1 VFGDGFPG
9 MMRRSR
15 RAAHEPRGLLRWA
28 PREWPC
34 GASTLGSVFDLSLQL
49 DLSIRVI
56 VAAILGLAVGFER
69 EIHGHPAGLRTHMLV
84 ASGSA
89 LFTVLSAYGFR
100 NVGGGT
106 ELSAIDPTRIA
117 AQIVSG
123 IGFLGAGAILKD
135 GIVIRGLTTAASL
148 WATSAVGMAAG
159 AGEYVIAAVA
169 TGTILVSLW
178 PINALAERL
187 HGTAVPETQLRLAME
202 RLESLGEVSTIHVGG
217 RLEIG
222 QISTQRLGRNSYR
235 ADIAIRGRTQSVI
248 AGAIEAIDRLE
259 GVDIIGTSQND

>member
-1 VFGDGFPG
+1 MID
-9 MMRRSR
+9 
-15 RAAHEPRGLLRWA
+15 
-28 PREWPC
+28 
-34 GASTLGSVFDLSLQL
+34 LGLQL
-49 DLSIRVI
+49 DLSLRLL
-56 VAAILGLAVGFER
+56 VAAGLGLAIGFER

-89 LFTVLSAYGFR
+89 LFTVLSAYAFR
-100 NVGGGT
+100 NFYGADGNF
-106 ELSAIDPTRIA
+106 ADIDPTRIA

-159 AGEYVIAAVA
+159 AGEYLIAAVA
-169 TGTILVSLW
+169 TGTILISLW

-187 HGTAVPETQLRLAME
+187 HGTAVPEVQLRLSME
-202 RLESLGEVSTIHVGG
+202 HLESLGKVTGILVTN

-222 QISTQRLGRNSYR
+222 QISTQRLGKSSFR
-235 ADIAIRGRTQSVI
+235 ADLAIRGRTPSVVTAAI
-248 AGAIEAIDRLE
+248 AAIDELE
-259 GVDIIGTSQND
+259 GVDIISTSSAD

>member
-1 VFGDGFPG
+1 
-9 MMRRSR
+9 M
-15 RAAHEPRGLLRWA
+15 
-28 PREWPC
+28 
-34 GASTLGSVFDLSLQL
+34 FDVPLQQV
-49 DLSIRVI
+49 DLSIRLI
-56 VAAILGLAVGFER
+56 LAAALGLAVGFER

-84 ASGSA
+84 AVGSA
-89 LFTVLSAYGFR
+89 LFTVLSAYGF
-100 NVGGGT
+100 GAGST
-106 ELSAIDPTRIA
+106 AAPIDPTRIA

-169 TGTILVSLW
+169 TGVILVSLW

-187 HGTAVPETQLRLAME
+187 HGTAVPEVQLRLSMT
-202 RLESLGEVSTIHVGG
+202 RLEALGSVTGILVGH

-222 QISTQRLGRNSYR
+222 QISTQRLGKENFR
-235 ADIAIRGRTQSVI
+235 ADLAIRGRTPSVI
-248 AGAIEAIDRLE
+248 AGAIAAIDELD
-259 GVDIIGTSQND
+259 GVDIISTSQSD

>member
-1 VFGDGFPG
+1 VI
-9 MMRRSR
+9 
-15 RAAHEPRGLLRWA
+15 
-28 PREWPC
+28 
-34 GASTLGSVFDLSLQL
+34 DLALQL
-49 DLSIRVI
+49 DLSVRLV
-56 VAAILGLAVGFER
+56 VAALLGLAVGFER

-84 ASGSA
+84 AVGSG
-89 LFTVLSAYGFR
+89 LFTVLSAYGF
-100 NVGGGT
+100 GAG
-106 ELSAIDPTRIA
+106 SAAVPIDPTRIA

-169 TGTILVSLW
+169 TATILVSLW

-187 HGTAVPETQLRLAME
+187 HGTAVPEVQLRLAMDH
-202 RLESLGEVSTIHVGG
+202 LEALGKVTGILVGH

-222 QISTQRLGRNSYR
+222 QISTQRLGKSSYR
-235 ADIAIRGRTQSVI
+235 ADLAIRGRTPSVI
-248 AGAIEAIDRLE
+248 ASAIGAIDDIE
-259 GVDIIGTSQND
+259 GVDIISTSSAD

>member
-1 VFGDGFPG
+1 
-9 MMRRSR
+9 M
-15 RAAHEPRGLLRWA
+15 
-28 PREWPC
+28 
-34 GASTLGSVFDLSLQL
+34 FDLALQL
-49 DLSIRVI
+49 DLSVRLI
-56 VAAILGLAVGFER
+56 VAAGLGLAVGFER

-89 LFTVLSAYGFR
+89 LFTVLSAYGFSD
-100 NVGGGT
+100 VAGVPGSG
-106 ELSAIDPTRIA
+106 SAPIDPTRIA

-187 HGTAVPETQLRLAME
+187 HGTAVPEVQLRLSME
-202 RLESLGEVSTIHVGG
+202 RLESLGEVTGILVGH

-222 QISTQRLGRNSYR
+222 QISTQRLGKSSYR
-235 ADIAIRGRTQSVI
+235 ADLAVRGRTPSVI
-248 AGAIEAIDRLE
+248 TSAIAAIEELA
-259 GVDIIGTSQND
+259 GVDIVSTSSSD

>member
-1 VFGDGFPG
+1 
-9 MMRRSR
+9 MI
-15 RAAHEPRGLLRWA
+15 
-28 PREWPC
+28 
-34 GASTLGSVFDLSLQL
+34 DLSLQL
-49 DLSIRVI
+49 DLALRLVI
-56 VAAILGLAVGFER
+56 AAALGLAIGFER

-84 ASGSA
+84 ALGSG

-100 NVGGGT
+100 DVAGAVPNT
-106 ELSAIDPTRIA
+106 ALIDPTRIA

-159 AGEYVIAAVA
+159 AGEYVIAIVA
-169 TGTILVSLW
+169 SATILVSLW

-187 HGTAVPETQLRLAME
+187 HGSAVPAVQLRLSLD
-202 RLESLGEVSTIHVGG
+202 RLEALGDVTGVLVKH

-222 QISTQRLGRNSYR
+222 QISTQRLGKNEYR
-235 ADIAIRGRTQSVI
+235 ADLEVRGRTQSVV
-248 AGAIEAIDRLE
+248 ASAIQAIDAIA
-259 GVDIIGTSQND
+259 GVDIISSSQAD